1 MGKVKGIV
9 LIAAGALVLAAGISG
24 FLSSPETVGQI
35 ESAVY
40 LEGGTLLPENEG
52 KLVVVSGKLEGEL
65 PLVDSVTGVQLP
77 CLRAQRIVEVYEASK
92 TEGEETT
99 WDWERV
105 GYDYSEGGNNGIN
118 TPELVS
124 SALVAPTKLG
134 DFTVPESYLLQV
146 SSPKLYQ
153 DYDPAALEEYGWNLV
168 QDIYLSD
175 SQTLPGKQTLEKKW
189 GSAAGAG
196 TVRISYQVVSPD
208 DPLLYTCIGIQ
219 RGDTLVKA
227 EGLDILPMVQGE
239 KTIDDLV
246 DANEYTSSALIIS
259 VILAAVLV
267 LLGVRSLKKT
277 AKGNPRQ
284 KQNP

>member
-9 LIAAGALVLAAGISG
+9 LIAVGALVLAAGVSG
-24 FLSSPETVGQI
+24 YLSSPETVGQL

-52 KLVVVSGKLEGEL
+52 KLVVVSGKLEGAL

-77 CLRAQRIVEVYEASK
+77 SLRAQRIVEVYDMERTK
-92 TEGEETT
+92 GEENT
-99 WDWERV
+99 WDWVRV
-105 GYDYSEGGNNGIN
+105 DYDYSEGGSGGIN

-146 SSPKLYQ
+146 PSPKLYQ
-153 DYDPAALEEYGWNLV
+153 DYDPAALAEHGWNLV

-175 SQTLPGKQTLEKKW
+175 SQNLPGKQTLEKKW

-196 TVRISYQVVSPD
+196 TVRVSYQVVSPE

-219 RGDTLVKA
+219 RGDTLVQA

-246 DANEYTSSALIIS
+246 DANEYTSTTLIVS

-267 LLGVRSLKKT
+267 LLGVRSLRKT

>member
-9 LIAAGALVLAAGISG
+9 LIAVGALVLAAGVSG
-24 FLSSPETVGQI
+24 YLSSPETVGQL

-77 CLRAQRIVEVYEASK
+77 CLRAQRIVEVYDMERTK
-92 TEGEETT
+92 GEENT
-99 WDWERV
+99 WDWVRV
-105 GYDYSEGGNNGIN
+105 DYDYSEGGSGGIN

-124 SALVAPTKLG
+124 SALVAPTRLG

-146 SSPKLYQ
+146 PSPKLYQ

-175 SQTLPGKQTLEKKW
+175 SQKLPGKQTLEKTW

-196 TVRISYQVVSPD
+196 TVRISYQVVTPD
-208 DPLLYTCIGIQ
+208 DPLVYTCIGIQ
-219 RGDTLVKA
+219 QGDTLVKA

-239 KTIDDLV
+239 KTIEDLV
-246 DANEYTSSALIIS
+246 DANEYTSTTLIVS
-259 VILAAVLV
+259 VILAALLV
-267 LLGVRSLKKT
+267 LLGVRSLRKT